1 MSEPSPGKLT
11 KGPIRWM
18 AGNSVASNLLMLV
31 LLVGGFM
38 AASRIKQEVFPEFAL
53 DIVSV
58 TVPYPGASPDE
69 VEKGIVKVIEEVVRG
84 LDGVEEVSSSAQEGV
99 GVVRAELIV
108 GAAPQKLT
116 QEIRQEIDR
125 IRTFPEEAEEPS
137 VVLMTQRRSVLSLV
151 LYGDQDEAVLRE
163 LAEQVRDRLLTSP
176 DITQVGLSGVRPL
189 EISIEVSQEN
199 LRAYNLTLTQIA
211 QRIRAAAVELP
222 GGGIKTRGGEILVR
236 MKERR
241 DYGRQFEDIPIVTA
255 NDGTDVRLGDIA
267 TIVDGFEDVDRFAT
281 YDGKPAVMLNVY
293 RVGEQT
299 PIQVADAVRE
309 KLEEIKPDLPPGIDV
324 DIRRDFS
331 EFYSQRIDLLLR
343 NGALGL
349 ALVLVMLA
357 LFLEVRLA
365 FWVTMG
371 IPISFLGSF
380 LLLPVLG
387 VTINMISLFAF
398 IIALGIVVDDA
409 IVVGENVYEY
419 HQQGMPFWKAAVRG
433 ARDVALPVTFSILT
447 NIAAF
452 MPMFFVPGTTGK
464 VFKTIPAVVV
474 VVFTIS
480 LVECLFVLPA
490 HLSHQRDRRNGILG
504 WLHRG
509 QQRFS
514 GWIARMIRD
523 GYGPFLD
530 RVLRHR
536 YVTLSIG
543 AAVLSVTIGYI
554 ASGRMG
560 MTLFPRVE
568 SDIAIATAVLPDGSS
583 VKETETVRDRLL
595 RAAKAVAE
603 AHGGEDL
610 VRGIFAEIGGG
621 GGASGWAGGGGGV
634 SGGHIVEVSIYLTPP
649 EQRPIGTKG
658 LVDLWRKQTGKVGGL
673 DSLIFESDRGG
684 PGSGAAITVELSHRD
699 IDVLEIAST
708 DLADALELFPEVKD
722 VNDGF
727 SPGKQQF
734 DFKIRPE
741 GQSLGLTAFEVARQ
755 VRSCFYG
762 AEALRQQRGRNEL
775 KVMVRLP
782 QSQRMSEY
790 DLESLLIRTPAGR
803 EVPVHQAAT
812 SKRDR
817 AYTVINRRE
826 GRRTVAVTADCSP
839 PSKAGQIMEALK
851 TGALPKLQT
860 KHPGL
865 QYGFEGKQA
874 DMKESMTSLMVGF
887 GLAMLVI
894 YALLAIPFR
903 SYIQPAIIMVSIPFG
918 IVGAVI
924 GHLIMGYSLSIISM
938 MGIVALAGVVV
949 NDSLV
954 LIDYANRQR
963 KEGLSRHDAVHV
975 AGVRRFRPILLTTL
989 TTFGGLAPMIF
1000 ETSRQARFLIP
1011 MALSLGYGILFATLI
1026 SLLLVPCL
1034 FLIVEDI
1041 RHVFGLADPL
1051 ARPADDED

>member
-1 MSEPSPGKLT
+1 MSEPSPDKLA

-31 LLVGGFM
+31 LLGGGAL
-38 AASRIKQEVFPEFAL
+38 AAWQIKQEVFPEFTL

-84 LDGVEEVSSSAQEGV
+84 LDGVEEVTSSAQEGV
-99 GVVRAELIV
+99 GIVRAELIV
-108 GAAPQKLT
+108 GADSQKLT
-116 QEIRQEIDR
+116 QEIRQEVDR

-137 VVLMTQRRSVLSLV
+137 IELMSRRRSVLSLV

-163 LAEQVRDRLLTSP
+163 LAERVRDRLLTSP
-176 DITQVGLSGVRPL
+176 DITQVDFSGVRPL
-189 EISIEVSQEN
+189 EISIEVPQKN

-211 QRIRAAAVELP
+211 QRVRGAAIELP
-222 GGGIKTRGGEILVR
+222 GGGIKTRGGEILMR

-241 DYGRQFEDIPIVTA
+241 DYGSQFEDIPIVSS
-255 NDGTDVRLGDIA
+255 NDGTEVRLGDIA
-267 TIVDGFEDVDRFAT
+267 EIVDGFEDVDRFAT
-281 YDGKPAVMLNVY
+281 YNGKPAVKINVY

-309 KLEEIKPDLPPGIDV
+309 QLEAIRPDLPPGIGV
-324 DIRRDFS
+324 EIRRDFS
-331 EFYSQRIDLLLR
+331 EIYTQRLDLLMR
-343 NGALGL
+343 NGAWGL
-349 ALVLVMLA
+349 ALVLVLLA
-357 LFLEVRLA
+357 VFLEVRLA

-380 LLLPVLG
+380 LLLPLMG
-387 VTINMISLFAF
+387 VTINMVSMFAF

-447 NIAAF
+447 NVAAF
-452 MPMFFVPGTTGK
+452 MPLFFVPGTMGK
-464 VFKTIPAVVV
+464 IFRTIPAVVV
-474 VVFTIS
+474 MVFLIS
-480 LVECLFVLPA
+480 LTECLFILPA
-490 HLSHQRDRRNGILG
+490 HLSHQKDRDRGVFG

-509 QQRFS
+509 QQKLS
-514 GWIARMIRD
+514 GWIAQAIRE
-523 GYGPFLD
+523 GYGPLLD
-530 RVLRHR
+530 FVLRFR
-536 YVTLSIG
+536 YVTVSIG
-543 AAVLSVTIGYI
+543 VAVLAITLGYV
-554 ASGRMG
+554 ASGQMG
-560 MTLFPRVE
+560 MVLFPKVE
-568 SDIAIATAVLPDGSS
+568 SDSAVATAVLPYGSS
-583 VKETETVRDRLL
+583 VEETKKVRDRLV
-595 RAAKAVAE
+595 RAAE
-603 AHGGEDL
+603 AITREHGGEKL

-621 GGASGWAGGGGGV
+621 GEGGV
-634 SGGHIVEVSIYLTPP
+634 SGGHVVEVDIYLTPP
-649 EQRPIGTKG
+649 EQRPIGTKAV
-658 LVDLWRKQTGKVGGL
+658 VDLWRAQTGEMGGL
-673 DSLIFESDRGG
+673 DSLVFESDRGG

-699 IDVLEIAST
+699 IDVLESAST
-708 DLADALELFPEVKD
+708 GLADALDLFPEVKD
-722 VNDGF
+722 VKDGF

-741 GQSLGLTAFEVARQ
+741 GQSLGLTASEVARQ

-782 QSQRMSEY
+782 KSQRVSEY

-803 EVPVHQAAT
+803 EVPVRQAAT

-826 GRRTVAVTADCSP
+826 GRRTVTVTADCTPASR
-839 PSKAGQIMEALK
+839 AGQVLEALK
-851 TGALPKLQT
+851 AGALPELQQRF
-860 KHPGL
+860 PGL

-874 DMKESMTSLMVGF
+874 DMRESMASLITGF

-903 SYIQPAIIMVSIPFG
+903 SYVQPAIIMVSIPFG

-963 KEGLSRHDAVHV
+963 KEGLTPHDAVHI

-989 TTFGGLAPMIF
+989 TTFGGLAFMIF

-1034 FLIVEDI
+1034 FVIVEDI
-1041 RHVFGLADPL
+1041 RNALGLADPL
-1051 ARPADDED
+1051 ALPADDEA

>member
-1 MSEPSPGKLT
+1 
-11 KGPIRWM
+11 
-18 AGNSVASNLLMLV
+18 VV
-31 LLVGGFM
+31 LLT
-38 AASRIKQEVFPEFAL
+38 R
-53 DIVSV
+53 
-58 TVPYPGASPDE
+58 
-69 VEKGIVKVIEEVVRG
+69 
-84 LDGVEEVSSSAQEGV
+84 
-99 GVVRAELIV
+99 
-108 GAAPQKLT
+108 
-116 QEIRQEIDR
+116 
-125 IRTFPEEAEEPS
+125 
-137 VVLMTQRRSVLSLV
+137 RRSVLSLV
-151 LYGDQDEAVLRE
+151 LYGDQTEAVLRE
-163 LAEQVRDRLLTSP
+163 LAEQLRDRLLTSP
-176 DITQVGLSGVRPL
+176 DITQVDFSGVRPL
-189 EISIEVSQEN
+189 EISIEVPREN
-199 LRAYNLTLTQIA
+199 LRTYNLTLPQIA
-211 QRIRAAAVELP
+211 QRVRASAIELP

-241 DYGRQFEDIPIVTA
+241 DYGRQFEDIPIVA
-255 NDGTDVRLGDIA
+255 SNDGTDVRLGDIA

-281 YDGKPAVMLNVY
+281 YNNKPAVMINVY

-309 KLEEIKPDLPPGIDV
+309 KLEEIRPDLPPGIGV
-324 DIRRDFS
+324 EIRRDFS
-331 EFYSQRIDLLLR
+331 EIYSQRLELLMR
-343 NGALGL
+343 NGAWGLGL
-349 ALVLVMLA
+349 VLILLA
-357 LFLEVRLA
+357 VFLEVRLA

-380 LLLPVLG
+380 LLLPALG
-387 VTINMISLFAF
+387 VTINMVSMFAF
-398 IIALGIVVDDA
+398 IVALGIVVDDA

-452 MPMFFVPGTTGK
+452 MPMFFVPGTMGK

-474 VVFTIS
+474 MVFLIS
-480 LVECLFVLPA
+480 LTECLFVLPA
-490 HLSHQRDRRNGILG
+490 HLSHQKDRDRGIFG
-504 WLHRG
+504 WLHRR
-509 QQRFS
+509 QQKLS
-514 GWIARMIRD
+514 GWIARAIRN

-530 RVLRHR
+530 WVLRYR
-536 YVTLSIG
+536 YVTVSVG
-543 AAVLSVTIGYI
+543 VAVLTVTLGFI

-560 MTLFPRVE
+560 MQLFPRVE
-568 SDIAIATAVLPDGSS
+568 SDTAIATAVLPYGSS
-583 VKETETVRDRLL
+583 VEETKKVRDRLL
-595 RAAKAVAE
+595 RAAEAVTE
-603 AHGGEDL
+603 AHGGEQL
-610 VRGIFAEIGGG
+610 VRGVFAKIGSGGGGG
-621 GGASGWAGGGGGV
+621 GGAFGAAAGAG
-634 SGGHIVEVSIYLTPP
+634 GGHIVEISIYLTPP
-649 EQRPIGTKG
+649 EQRPIGTKK
-658 LVDLWRKQTGKVGGL
+658 LVDLWREETGRIGGL
-673 DSLIFESDRGG
+673 DSLVFESDRGG

-699 IDVLEIAST
+699 IDVLEKAST
-708 DLADALELFPEVKD
+708 GLADALELFPEVRD
-722 VNDGF
+722 VKDGF

-734 DFKIRPE
+734 DFTIRPE
-741 GQSLGLTAFEVARQ
+741 GESLGLTAFEVARQ

-782 QSQRMSEY
+782 KAQRVSEY

-803 EVPVHQAAT
+803 EVPVHQAADR
-812 SKRDR
+812 SRDR

-826 GRRTVAVTADCSP
+826 GRRTVTVTADCRP
-839 PSKAGQIMEALK
+839 ASKAGQVLEALK
-851 TGALPKLQT
+851 GGDLPELQQRF
-860 KHPGL
+860 PGL

-874 DMKESMTSLMVGF
+874 DMRESMSSLIAGF
-887 GLAMLVI
+887 GMAMLVI

-903 SYIQPAIIMVSIPFG
+903 SYVQPAIIMVSIPFG

-963 KEGLSRHDAVHV
+963 KEGLTPHDAVHV

-1041 RHVFGLADPL
+1041 RNAPGLTDPHAL
-1051 ARPADDED
+1051 PADDA